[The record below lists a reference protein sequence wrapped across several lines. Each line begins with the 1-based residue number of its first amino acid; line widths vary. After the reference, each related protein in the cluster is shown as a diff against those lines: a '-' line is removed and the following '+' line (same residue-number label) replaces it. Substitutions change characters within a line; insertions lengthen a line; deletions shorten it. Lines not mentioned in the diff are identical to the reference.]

1 MTTTQRV
8 LAGLAAGA
16 ILGLAL
22 AWWEPNAAAT
32 AAAIAQPIGKLWLSA
47 LQMTVVPLV
56 FALVVLG
63 VNSARDAAASGRT
76 ARVAIVTFL
85 ILLAL
90 AATIAALLAPF
101 LLSLLP
107 RDAATAEAMR
117 SALTSS
123 TAAASAPPGPADWL
137 ANIVPTNAIA
147 AAANGAML
155 PLVVFALFLGFAL
168 PKIDGE
174 RRAQILGLLQGI
186 SEAMIVVVRWVLWA
200 APIGVFAL
208 VLAVTA
214 KVGFDLIGAL
224 GAYIALQSGL
234 YLLMTLLMYVVA
246 IAFGGEKLRR
256 FASGIAPAQGI
267 AASTQSSLASLPVML
282 ECARTRLGY
291 RDETSSLV
299 LPMAASL
306 FRITSPVQYVVACA
320 FIAWASGIEIS
331 MWHMLAVVPL
341 TVVVSMGS
349 VGLPGQ
355 VSFMATNMPVAQA
368 LGLPVEPLGLLLAVD
383 TIPDVFST
391 IGNVTADLGATA
403 VVDKRTSATDA

>member
-8 LAGLAAGA
+8 LAGLALGA

-22 AWWEPNAAAT
+22 ALWAPAQAT
-32 AAAIAQPIGKLWLSA
+32 IAAAIAQPIGKMWLAA

-76 ARVAIVTFL
+76 ARTAMIVFLVLLTVA
-85 ILLAL
+85 
-90 AATIAALLAPF
+90 AAIAALLAPM

-107 RDAATAEAMR
+107 RDAAAAEAMHR
-117 SALTSS
+117 ALT
-123 TAAASAPPGPADWL
+123 AAPASAPPGAADWL
-137 ANIVPTNAIA
+137 ANIIPTNAINA
-147 AAANGAML
+147 AAQGAML

-168 PKIDGE
+168 PKIVAE
-174 RRAQILGLLQGI
+174 RRAHMLELLHAI
-186 SEAMIVVVRWVLWA
+186 ADSMIVIVRWVLWA

-214 KVGFDLIGAL
+214 KVGLDVIGAL
-224 GAYIALQSGL
+224 GAYIVLICGI
-234 YLLMTLLMYVVA
+234 YLLVTALVYILAV
-246 IAFGGEKLRR
+246 AFGGQRLRR

-267 AASTQSSLASLPVML
+267 AISTQSSLASLPVML

-291 RDETSSLV
+291 REETSSLV

-306 FRITSPVQYVVACA
+306 FRITSPVQYLVACA
-320 FIAWASGIEIS
+320 FIAWAFGIDIPLLQ
-331 MWHMLAVVPL
+331 MLLVVPL

-355 VSFMATNMPVAQA
+355 VSFMATNVPVAQA
-368 LGLPVEPLGLLLAVD
+368 LGLPLEPLGLLLAVD
-383 TIPDVFST
+383 TIPDAFATV
-391 IGNVTADLGATA
+391 GNVTADLGATA
-403 VVDKRTSATDA
+403 MVDKRTSTS

>member
-8 LAGLAAGA
+8 LAGLALGA

-22 AWWEPNAAAT
+22 AMWAPVQAAT
-32 AAAIAQPIGKLWLSA
+32 AAAIAQPIGKLWLAA

-76 ARVAIVTFL
+76 ARTAMIVFLVLLTVA
-85 ILLAL
+85 
-90 AATIAALLAPF
+90 AAIAALLAPM

-107 RDAATAEAMR
+107 RDATAAEAMHR
-117 SALTSS
+117 ALTA
-123 TAAASAPPGPADWL
+123 TPATAPPGAADWL
-137 ANIVPTNAIA
+137 ANIIPTNAIA
-147 AAANGAML
+147 AAAQGAML

-168 PKIDGE
+168 PKIAAE
-174 RRAQILGLLQGI
+174 RRAHMLELLHAI
-186 SEAMIVVVRWVLWA
+186 ADSMIVIVRWVLWA

-214 KVGFDLIGAL
+214 KVGLDVIGAL
-224 GAYIALQSGL
+224 GAYIVLICGI
-234 YLLMTLLMYVVA
+234 YLLVTALVYILAV
-246 IAFGGEKLRR
+246 AFGGQRLRR

-267 AASTQSSLASLPVML
+267 AISTQSSLASLPVML
-282 ECARTRLGY
+282 DCARTRLGY
-291 RDETSSLV
+291 REETSSLV

-306 FRITSPVQYVVACA
+306 FRITSPVQYIVACA
-320 FIAWASGIEIS
+320 FIAWAFGIEIPLLQ
-331 MWHMLAVVPL
+331 MLLVVPL

-355 VSFMATNMPVAQA
+355 VSFMATNVPVAQA
-368 LGLPVEPLGLLLAVD
+368 LGLPLEPLGLLLAVD
-383 TIPDVFST
+383 TIPDAFATV
-391 IGNVTADLGATA
+391 GNVTADLGATA
-403 VVDKRTSATDA
+403 VVDKRTSAIE

>member
-76 ARVAIVTFL
+76 ARVAITTFL

-117 SALTSS
+117 SALSS
-123 TAAASAPPGPADWL
+123 SAAPATAPPGAADWL
-137 ANIVPTNAIA
+137 ANIVPSNAIA

-168 PKIDGE
+168 PKIDVE
-174 RRAQILGLLQGI
+174 RRAQVLGLLQGI
-186 SEAMIVVVRWVLWA
+186 GDAMIVIVRWVLWA
-200 APIGVFAL
+200 APVGVFAL

-224 GAYIALQSGL
+224 GAYIALQSGI
-234 YLLMTLLMYVVA
+234 YLLVTLLMYVVA
-246 IAFGGEKLRR
+246 IVFGGEKLRH

-282 ECARTRLGY
+282 HCAHVRLGY
-291 RDETSSLV
+291 RDQTSSLV

-306 FRITSPVQYVVACA
+306 FRITSPVQYVVASA

-331 MWHMLAVVPL
+331 TWHLLAVVPL

-355 VSFMATNMPVAQA
+355 VSFMATNVPVAQA
-368 LGLPVEPLGLLLAVD
+368 LGLPIEPLGLLLAVD

-403 VVDKRTSATDA
+403 VVEKRTSTGGA